1 MQSFYYVGLDVD
13 KKTVSYAVKTAAGEK
28 VAAGSVAATRAALS
42 EWAEDLPGP
51 WVGALEATLFTGWI
65 YDHLEGYAAELQVA
79 HPAMLKAIACAKKK
93 NDRLDAEKICDLARC
108 DLLPGCYMAP
118 AEIRELRRVLRYRNL
133 LVREA
138 VRLKNKI
145 SGLLMECGEE
155 YVKDRLHGKKYFH
168 KLLHSLEHTPESA
181 RELLTLSRGMLETFE
196 ELEKRLLKGLARH
209 RLLAERVERL
219 QSIRG
224 VGQVTALSW
233 ALEVAEPER
242 FSSVRRA
249 VSYCG
254 LCAAQRESAGK
265 TQRAPLSKQRN
276 KHLQTVL
283 IEAAKPAPRY
293 NSEMK
298 AVHDRELLR
307 GSRNVGGCA
316 QAGRLSVGGRS
327 LRAALHAA
335 RASRLRRR
343 TRFRA
348 KPETSRPPVLA

>member
-1 MQSFYYVGLDVD
+1 MQSFYYVGLDVH

-307 GSRNVGGCA
+307 GSRNRATLAVA
-316 QAGRLSVGGRS
+316 RKLAAYLLAVDRSGRPFTP
-327 LRAALHAA
+327 RAPAA
-335 RASRLRRR
+335 
-343 TRFRA
+343 
-348 KPETSRPPVLA
+348 

>member
-1 MQSFYYVGLDVD
+1 MESFYYVGLDVH
-13 KKTVSYAVKTAAGEK
+13 KKTVSYAVKTTAGEK
-28 VAAGSVAATRAALS
+28 VASGSVAATRAALS
-42 EWAEDLPGP
+42 EWAEALPGP

-65 YDHLEGYAAELQVA
+65 YDHLEPYAAELQVA

-118 AEIRELRRVLRYRNL
+118 GEIRELRRVLRYRNL

-145 SGLLMECGEE
+145 SGLLMECGEQ
-155 YVKDRLHGKKYFH
+155 YVKDRLHGKRYFYQ
-168 KLLHSLEHTPESA
+168 LLDSLEHTPESA
-181 RELLTLSRGMLETFE
+181 IELLALSRGMLETFE
-196 ELEKRLLKGLARH
+196 DLERRLLKGLAQH
-209 RLLAERVERL
+209 RLLRERVERL

-224 VGQVTALSW
+224 VGQVTALTW

-283 IEAAKPAPRY
+283 IEAAKLAPRF
-293 NSEMK
+293 NPELQ
-298 AVHDRELLR
+298 AVHERELLH
-307 GSRNVGGCA
+307 GSRNRATLAVA
-316 QAGRLSVGGRS
+316 RKLVAYLLAVDRS
-327 LRAALHAA
+327 GEPFAP
-335 RASRLRRR
+335 R
-343 TRFRA
+343 TRA
-348 KPETSRPPVLA
+348 D

>member
-1 MQSFYYVGLDVD
+1 MESFYYVGLDVH
-13 KKTVSYAVKTAAGEK
+13 KKTVSYAVKTAAGER
-28 VAAGSVAATRAALS
+28 VAAGSVAAKRAALS
-42 EWAEDLPGP
+42 EWAEALPGP

-65 YDHLEGYAAELQVA
+65 YDHLEPYAAELQVA

-108 DLLPGCYMAP
+108 DLLPSCYMAP
-118 AEIRELRRVLRYRNL
+118 AEIRQLRRVLRYRNL

-155 YVKDRLHGKKYFH
+155 YVQDRLHGKRYFYE
-168 KLLHSLEHTPESA
+168 LLDSLEHTPESA
-181 RELLTLSRGMLETFE
+181 LELLAFSRGMLETFE

-209 RLLAERVERL
+209 RLLAERVQRL

-224 VGQVTALSW
+224 VGQVTALTW

-265 TQRAPLSKQRN
+265 TQRTPLSKQRN

-283 IEAAKPAPRY
+283 IEAAKLAPRY
-293 NSEMK
+293 NPELQ
-298 AVHDRELLR
+298 AVHERELLR
-307 GSRNVGGCA
+307 GSRNRATLAVARKLAAYLLAVDRGGKPFA
-316 QAGRLSVGGRS
+316 PRTQA
-327 LRAALHAA
+327 A
-335 RASRLRRR
+335 
-343 TRFRA
+343 
-348 KPETSRPPVLA
+348 

>member
-1 MQSFYYVGLDVD
+1 M
-13 KKTVSYAVKTAAGEK
+13 
-28 VAAGSVAATRAALS
+28 AATRAALS
-42 EWAEDLPGP
+42 EWAEALPGP

-65 YDHLEGYAAELQVA
+65 YDHLENYAAELQVA

-118 AEIRELRRVLRYRNL
+118 AEIRQLRRVLRYRNL

-155 YVKDRLHGKKYFH
+155 YVKDRLHGRRYFYQ
-168 KLLHSLEHTPESA
+168 LLDSLEHTPESA
-181 RELLTLSRGMLETFE
+181 IELLAFSRGMLETFQD
-196 ELEKRLLKGLARH
+196 LERRLLKGLARH
-209 RLLAERVERL
+209 RLLAQRVERL

-224 VGQVTALSW
+224 VGQVTALTW
-233 ALEVAEPER
+233 ALEIAEPER

-265 TQRAPLSKQRN
+265 TQRMPLSKQRN

-283 IEAAKPAPRY
+283 IEAAKLAPRY
-293 NSEMK
+293 NPELQ
-298 AVHDRELLR
+298 AVHERELLR
-307 GSRNVGGCA
+307 GSRNRATLAVARKLAAYLLAVDRSGEPFAPRA
-316 QAGRLSVGGRS
+316 QA
-327 LRAALHAA
+327 A
-335 RASRLRRR
+335 
-343 TRFRA
+343 
-348 KPETSRPPVLA
+348 